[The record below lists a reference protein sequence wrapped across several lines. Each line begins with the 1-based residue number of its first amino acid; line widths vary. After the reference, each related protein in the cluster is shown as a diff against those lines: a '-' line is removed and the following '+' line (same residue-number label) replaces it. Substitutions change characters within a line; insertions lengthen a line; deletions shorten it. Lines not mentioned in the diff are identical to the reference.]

1 MEFIQSSDLEAETN
15 DKVAVMLKALSN
27 PVRLAIVR
35 ELSEGSDANCC
46 VDFTRHAS
54 LAQSTVSQ
62 HLRVLKEAGL
72 IKYCGDGPRS
82 GWCIDRAAMVWLKQ
96 QVVAL

>member
-1 MEFIQSSDLEAETN
+1 MEFIKFVGLESDRLST
-15 DKVAVMLKALSN
+15 MMKALAH
-27 PVRLAIVR
+27 PVRLEIIQT
-35 ELSEGSDANCC
+35 LSEGGDANCC

-72 IKYCGDGPRS
+72 IKLCGPGPRS
-82 GWCIDRAAMVWLKQ
+82 GWCIDRQALVWLKQ